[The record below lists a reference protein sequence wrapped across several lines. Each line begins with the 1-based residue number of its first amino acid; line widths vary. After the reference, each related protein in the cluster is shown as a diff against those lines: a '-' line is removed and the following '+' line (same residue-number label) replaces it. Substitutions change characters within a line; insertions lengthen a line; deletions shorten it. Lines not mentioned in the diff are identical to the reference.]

1 MQSGVKLE
9 TDQYTSVLKYF
20 LEKLDDD
27 EDYLDQVLKIMEDNL
42 IHGNLD
48 EYRSYLEKQLCYKIC
63 LKYLMDN
70 YGDED
75 AIFTSYQILNN
86 FYDINGP
93 DQVRE
98 NLKSTNITNFLRSSS
113 GRLFQ
118 YQNQSLWFQI
128 DESP

>member
-1 MQSGVKLE
+1 
-9 TDQYTSVLKYF
+9 
-20 LEKLDDD
+20 
-27 EDYLDQVLKIMEDNL
+27 MEDNL

-93 DQVRE
+93 DQVRKLE
-98 NLKSTNITNFLRSSS
+98 K
-113 GRLFQ
+113 
-118 YQNQSLWFQI
+118 Y
-128 DESP
+128 